1 MFDRDKAI
9 AAWRRTLEYNRTFTA
24 DDLDELEQHVRDQ
37 VATLQAQGLSD
48 KEAFRRTMREMGSY
62 LEAEA
67 EYRKVY
73 WGKRRRQRELLDE
86 LTWRVSMLKNYLK
99 IALRNARRHPGYT
112 FINVAGLAVGIACC
126 CFIFLY
132 VQHEFSYDQYHTN
145 AESIVRIAE
154 DLKTSSE
161 TLYQATS
168 SPPMGA
174 AFVEDFPEVL
184 AKVRFRRTSSLF
196 QVQDRRFQ
204 EDNLFFADSSV
215 FDVFSFDLLAGDPK
229 TALANPFTMVL
240 TETVARKY
248 FEDESPLGQ
257 TLTDENG
264 NAFTITG
271 VLAEIPHNSHFTFD
285 GLLSFTTWETF
296 NPDTGNAWYWNS
308 FYTYLLLQE
317 GYDKIQLEAKIPDF
331 IERRIGEQARQIGM
345 AYEQLPL
352 IPLTDIHLTSH
363 RTWEL
368 ATNGNRPYLYIF
380 SAVAVFILLIACVN
394 FMNLATARAAERA
407 KEVGLRKVVGAQRA
421 QLAGQFLSESF
432 LMTVLAM
439 MLALGLCGLLMP
451 VFNSLTEKSLALG
464 SLLQGTNAALLVGVV
479 LLVGVIAGGYP
490 ALVLSGFRPVR
501 VLKGQFRSSDRGT
514 SLRKGLVVFQ
524 FATSMILI
532 VGTAVV
538 MQQLSY
544 LQDQNLG
551 FTQEQMLVINY
562 NYDEDVQQHAEA
574 IKQAFLTHPG
584 VVGAAISYTTPGSE
598 PTNLVTKVEV
608 AEGEV
613 REANLNYY
621 PVGLDFIDTYGLEM
635 LAGRSFSRDFPPDTL
650 ESVVINEAMLAHF
663 GWATP
668 EAALEKTFTRG
679 RREMKVI
686 GVVKDFHYLS
696 LHEHVQP
703 LGLFIGPDWTR
714 YLSLRLRTDYLQ
726 QTMANIEQQW
736 QELAPQR
743 PFDSFFLDDH
753 FNRQYRAE
761 ERFAS
766 LFRYFAG
773 LAILIA
779 CLGLFGLA
787 SFTAQQRTKEIGVR
801 KVLGATVPTIVG
813 LLSMDFV
820 RLVGIAFVVAAPMA
834 YFALDRWLADFAYHI
849 ELSAWTFLLA
859 GLIGLLVALL
869 TVSYQSIK
877 AALADPVKSLRYE

>member
-1 MFDRDKAI
+1 
-9 AAWRRTLEYNRTFTA
+9 
-24 DDLDELEQHVRDQ
+24 
-37 VATLQAQGLSD
+37 
-48 KEAFRRTMREMGSY
+48 
-62 LEAEA
+62 
-67 EYRKVY
+67 
-73 WGKRRRQRELLDE
+73 
-86 LTWRVSMLKNYLK
+86 
-99 IALRNARRHPGYT
+99 
-112 FINVAGLAVGIACC
+112 
-126 CFIFLY
+126 
-132 VQHEFSYDQYHTN
+132 
-145 AESIVRIAE
+145 
-154 DLKTSSE
+154 
-161 TLYQATS
+161 
-168 SPPMGA
+168 MGA

-184 AKVRFRRTSSLF
+184 AKVR
-196 QVQDRRFQ
+196 
-204 EDNLFFADSSV
+204 
-215 FDVFSFDLLAGDPK
+215 
-229 TALANPFTMVL
+229 
-240 TETVARKY
+240 
-248 FEDESPLGQ
+248 
-257 TLTDENG
+257 
-264 NAFTITG
+264 
-271 VLAEIPHNSHFTFD
+271 
-285 GLLSFTTWETF
+285 
-296 NPDTGNAWYWNS
+296 
-308 FYTYLLLQE
+308 LLQE

-407 KEVGLRKVVGAQRA
+407 KEVGLRKVVGA
-421 QLAGQFLSESF
+421 
-432 LMTVLAM
+432 
-439 MLALGLCGLLMP
+439 
-451 VFNSLTEKSLALG
+451 
-464 SLLQGTNAALLVGVV
+464 
-479 LLVGVIAGGYP
+479 
-490 ALVLSGFRPVR
+490 
-501 VLKGQFRSSDRGT
+501 
-514 SLRKGLVVFQ
+514 
-524 FATSMILI
+524 
-532 VGTAVV
+532 
-538 MQQLSY
+538 
-544 LQDQNLG
+544 
-551 FTQEQMLVINY
+551 
-562 NYDEDVQQHAEA
+562 
-574 IKQAFLTHPG
+574 
-584 VVGAAISYTTPGSE
+584 AISYTAPGSE
-598 PTNLVTKVEV
+598 PTNLFTRVEV

-726 QTMANIEQQW
+726 QTMADIEQQW
-736 QELAPQR
+736 QELVPQR

-869 TVSYQSIK
+869 TVSYQAVK